1 MRLGFREKPK
11 LHKNKEFSKISF
23 WTILILDNS
32 LINVKTFLYFL
43 INREEEIQLIY
54 KKIMDYCNQ
63 NSLSVSA
70 FEKKCGLTN
79 GTVGKWKDGGNPS
92 LETLQK
98 IVSATGIP
106 IEEWMKESE
115 G

>member
-1 MRLGFREKPK
+1 M
-11 LHKNKEFSKISF
+11 
-23 WTILILDNS
+23 
-32 LINVKTFLYFL
+32 
-43 INREEEIQLIY
+43 IY

-70 FEKKCGLTN
+70 FEKKCGLAN

-98 IVSATGIP
+98 IVSATCIP
-106 IEEWMKESE
+106 IEEWTKESE
-115 G
+115 V

>member
-43 INREEEIQLIY
+43 INREEEIPLIY
-54 KKIMDYCNQ
+54 NKIMDYCNK

-70 FEKKCGLTN
+70 FEKKCGIAN
-79 GTVGKWKDGGNPS
+79 GTVRKWKDGGNPS

-98 IVSATGIP
+98 IVSATCIP

-115 G
+115 V

>member
-1 MRLGFREKPK
+1 M
-11 LHKNKEFSKISF
+11 
-23 WTILILDNS
+23 
-32 LINVKTFLYFL
+32 
-43 INREEEIQLIY
+43 IY
-54 KKIMDYCNQ
+54 NKIMDYCNQ
-63 NSLSVSA
+63 NRLSVLA
-70 FEKKCGLTN
+70 FEKKCGLAN

-98 IVSATGIP
+98 IVSSTGIP

>member
-1 MRLGFREKPK
+1 MNLGFREKPK

-54 KKIMDYCNQ
+54 NKIINYCNQ

-70 FEKKCGLTN
+70 FEKKCGIAN

-98 IVSATGIP
+98 IVSATGVP
-106 IEEWMKESE
+106 ISEWIKENDV
-115 G
+115 

>member
-1 MRLGFREKPK
+1 M
-11 LHKNKEFSKISF
+11 
-23 WTILILDNS
+23 
-32 LINVKTFLYFL
+32 
-43 INREEEIQLIY
+43 IY
-54 KKIMDYCNQ
+54 NKIMDYCNK

-70 FEKKCGLTN
+70 FEKKCGIAN

-98 IVSATGIP
+98 IVSATGIS

-115 G
+115 V

>member
-1 MRLGFREKPK
+1 M
-11 LHKNKEFSKISF
+11 
-23 WTILILDNS
+23 
-32 LINVKTFLYFL
+32 
-43 INREEEIQLIY
+43 IY
-54 KKIMDYCNQ
+54 NKIMYYCNQ

-70 FEKKCGLTN
+70 FEKKCGIAN

-98 IVSATGIP
+98 IVSTTGIS

>member
-54 KKIMDYCNQ
+54 NKIMDYCNQ
-63 NSLSVSA
+63 NRLSVSA

-98 IVSATGIP
+98 IVSSTGIP

>member
-1 MRLGFREKPK
+1 MNLGFREKPK

-54 KKIMDYCNQ
+54 NKIMDYCNK

-115 G
+115 V